1 MHAREPEVLVKD
13 IKRSKFTVSR
23 AECSLV
29 RHRDFGRPSVLHDEG
44 GILLGAPA
52 AFCFGPRRKALG
64 LYVLERISRPVL
76 ERCGRLPRRV

>member
-1 MHAREPEVLVKD
+1 MHAREPEVLVKY
-13 IKRSKFTVSR
+13 IKRSKFTVKQ
-23 AECSLV
+23 AECLLV
-29 RHRDFGRPSVLHDEG
+29 RHRDFGRSECRTDEG

-64 LYVLERISRPVL
+64 PYVLERISRPVL